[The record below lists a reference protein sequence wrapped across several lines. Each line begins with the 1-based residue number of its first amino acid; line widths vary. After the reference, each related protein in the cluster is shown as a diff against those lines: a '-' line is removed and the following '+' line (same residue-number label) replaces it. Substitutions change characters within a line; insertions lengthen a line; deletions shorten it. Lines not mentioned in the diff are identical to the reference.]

1 MGMILEHRQ
10 ESLHTRPS
18 KPDVESSSLSSPTTS
33 GQPSDTPNISRS
45 EGLGRTAFCTIPL
58 TRGYVALVD
67 AEDYARFGHLR
78 WCAMPMQRSHGVY
91 AHRGI
96 WGNGHKCRT
105 VLLHREILDASP
117 SQIVDHINGDTLD
130 NRRSN
135 LRITDRYGNARNRRV
150 PVGKSG
156 FTGVRQKGARWVGII
171 RAFGRNHYTKSFSSP
186 ILAAAARDV
195 LARQLHGEFA
205 VLNFHFTPVVP
216 APTSVGV

>member
-1 MGMILEHRQ
+1 MKTALQPRQEFLEH
-10 ESLHTRPS
+10 RPS
-18 KPDVESSSLSSPTTS
+18 KPDVESSSLSSPTTC
-33 GQPSDTPNISRS
+33 GQSSDTPNISRS

-78 WCAMPMQRSHGVY
+78 WCAMPMQRSSGVY
-91 AHRGI
+91 AHRGM
-96 WGNGHKCRT
+96 WENGKKCRT
-105 VLLHREILDASP
+105 ILLHRAILDASP

-150 PVGKSG
+150 PVGTSG
-156 FTGVRQKGARWVGII
+156 FTGVKPRGARWVGCVKTL
-171 RAFGRNHYTKSFSSP
+171 GRLHYTKSFPSP
-186 ILAAAARDV
+186 VLAAAARDV

-205 VLNFHFTPVVP
+205 VLNFQFTPVSAQVLQ
-216 APTSVGV
+216 